1 MKKAHTNCRK
11 DPKLTP
17 MVQLKHVSKLY
28 KMGKVEVP
36 ALQDVTLDINYA
48 SFIAVTGPSGSG
60 KSTLLNLIG
69 CVDTATSGDILF
81 EGMDT
86 KTEMND
92 SILSDVRFTRIGFI
106 FQSFNLI
113 ASLNVMENIL
123 MGGIVGARNDRWP
136 AKEYEE
142 NANSLV
148 KELGLAGWENHKPAE
163 LSGGQRQRVAIAR
176 ALVKNPPLVLAD
188 EPTANLDSNVGR
200 EILEIMKQMNE
211 EYDTTFVFS
220 THDEEIISRTD
231 YTIRLLDG
239 RIVE

>member
-1 MKKAHTNCRK
+1 MRTASIGSIE
-11 DPKLTP
+11 DPKHTP
-17 MVQLKHVSKLY
+17 MVQLKHVSKIY
-28 KMGKVEVP
+28 KLGKVEVP
-36 ALQDVTLDINYA
+36 ALQDVTLDINYS
-48 SFIAVTGPSGSG
+48 SFIAVSGPSGSG

-86 KTEMND
+86 RTEMTD

-123 MGGIVGARNDRWP
+123 MGAVVGARNDRRP
-136 AKEYEE
+136 MADYRE
-142 NANSLV
+142 NAEDLI
-148 KELGLAGWENHKPAE
+148 KELGLVGWEKHRPAE

-176 ALVKNPPLVLAD
+176 ALVKTPPLVLAD
-188 EPTANLDSNVGR
+188 EPTANLDSKVGR
-200 EILEIMKQMNE
+200 EILEIMNQMNR
-211 EYDTTFVFS
+211 EYGTTFVFS

-231 YTIRLLDG
+231 YVIQLLDG
-239 RIVE
+239 RIV